1 VDYSLLNWIIRQEAG
16 QFQQVTNRWRPIDLL
31 MVQQEKRFLVDMV
44 TRHRR
49 LVAAE
54 DEIRSLNRADK
65 YIQRIKRMRL
75 WLRQAH
81 YAWKANH
88 LAFLEA
94 VAGFYTDYGAILW
107 LLKTDQAR
115 GALTPASQGP

>member
-1 VDYSLLNWIIRQEAG
+1 
-16 QFQQVTNRWRPIDLL
+16 
-31 MVQQEKRFLVDMV
+31 MVQQEKRFLEDMSNRY
-44 TRHRR
+44 RH
-49 LVAAE
+49 LFAAE
-54 DEIRSLNRADK
+54 DEIRTLNRADK
-65 YIQRIKRMRL
+65 YIARITRMRL

-94 VAGFYTDYGAILW
+94 VASFYTEYGAILW

-115 GALTPASQGP
+115 GAITPTQ